1 MRKETNMSHYS
12 VNEVSE
18 MLNVSIETVRRWIR
32 EGKLNAKRGL
42 GRGGNSIQLE
52 DIVTFVNKPP
62 RLYMKA
68 LRKWLDANKI
78 EYQTENAPI
87 NPAIM
92 TLPLMGVPGLVSGAA
107 TKKLFNDE
115 IIMLNGMNEGT
126 NPPIEETE
134 ITKDVLKLSVSL
146 DEREEIDVTSN
157 DNDNYD
163 ELILQEKMKL
173 LKLKQEMARI
183 SAEISISESQIEYYQ
198 MLKNK

>member
-18 MLNVSIETVRRWIR
+18 MLNVSIETVRSWIR

-62 RLYMKA
+62 RLYMNA

-87 NPAIM
+87 NPAKM